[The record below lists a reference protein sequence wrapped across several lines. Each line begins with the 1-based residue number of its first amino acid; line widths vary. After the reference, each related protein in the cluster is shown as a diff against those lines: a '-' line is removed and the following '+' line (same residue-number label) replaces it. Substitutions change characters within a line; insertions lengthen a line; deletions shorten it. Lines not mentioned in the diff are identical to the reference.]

1 MPNMKVIPND
11 PFIMNCKIISN
22 DLGQIRRRVSRM
34 WASAEDSRD
43 FDLLDGLEE
52 KLESILFHLKNR
64 LDT

>member
-1 MPNMKVIPND
+1 METD
-11 PFIMNCKIISN
+11 AFIMNCKMISN
-22 DLGQIRRRVSRM
+22 DLGQIRQRVSRM
-34 WASAEDSRD
+34 WAAAEDSRD

>member
-1 MPNMKVIPND
+1 MPNMKIIPND

-22 DLGQIRRRVSRM
+22 DLGQIRQRVSRM

>member
-1 MPNMKVIPND
+1 METD
-11 PFIMNCKIISN
+11 AFIMNCKIISN
-22 DLGQIRRRVSRM
+22 DLGQIRQRVSRM
-34 WASAEDSRD
+34 WAAAEDSRD

>member
-1 MPNMKVIPND
+1 MATNA
-11 PFIMNCKIISN
+11 FEMNCKMISN
-22 DLGQIRRRVSRM
+22 DLGQIRQRVSRM
-34 WASAEDSRD
+34 WAAAEDSRD